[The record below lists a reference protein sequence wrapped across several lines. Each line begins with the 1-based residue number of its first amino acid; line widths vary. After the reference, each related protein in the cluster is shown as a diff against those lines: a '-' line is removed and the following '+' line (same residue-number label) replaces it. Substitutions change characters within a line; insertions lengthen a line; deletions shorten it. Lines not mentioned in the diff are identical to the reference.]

1 MNYTNSTS
9 SINITDGNSIT
20 IFIFVFLILII
31 TGIYLLCNCLIIC
44 CKLIILCMDE
54 ENIQI
59 IKIIQIILFKSPDE
73 KIMTFK
79 EIIINNN

>member
-9 SINITDGNSIT
+9 SINITDGNSVIM
-20 IFIFVFLILII
+20 FIFVFLILIVV
-31 TGIYLLCNCLIIC
+31 GIYLICNCLIIC
-44 CKLIILCMDE
+44 CKLIILCIDE
-54 ENIQI
+54 DNIEM
-59 IKIIQIILFKSPDE
+59 IKKIQIILFKSLDE